1 LAQASIYKGNNLN
14 KQIQL
19 EFSITNEKEGVYMG
33 DDQSVV
39 WVVDNSL
46 NKTIK
51 DALRFGTI
59 EHVFTDVNIDNID
72 LVEYARDVLKDFHDN
87 DCLCLIGDP
96 KLAAICVGVLA
107 QNRPGEEL
115 RLLQFDSRTF
125 RYNEVALNF

>member
-72 LVEYARDVLKDFHDN
+72 LVEYESYLFHTN
-87 DCLCLIGDP
+87 
-96 KLAAICVGVLA
+96 
-107 QNRPGEEL
+107 EL
-115 RLLQFDSRTF
+115 
-125 RYNEVALNF
+125 

>member
-1 LAQASIYKGNNLN
+1 LALVSIYKGNNLN

-19 EFSITNEKEGVYMG
+19 GFGITNEKEGVYME
-33 DDQSVV
+33 DDHSVV

-51 DALRFGTI
+51 DAVRFGTI
-59 EHVFTDVNIDNID
+59 EHVFTDISVDHID
-72 LVEYARDVLKDFHDN
+72 LVEYARDVLKDFREN
-87 DCLCLIGDP
+87 DYLCLIGDP
-96 KLAAICVGVLA
+96 KLAAVCVGVIA

-125 RYNEVALNF
+125 RYNEIALNF

>member
-1 LAQASIYKGNNLN
+1 LALVSIYKGNNLN

-19 EFSITNEKEGVYMG
+19 GFGITNEKEGVYME
-33 DDQSVV
+33 DDHSVV

-51 DALRFGTI
+51 DAVRFGTI
-59 EHVFTDVNIDNID
+59 EHVFTDVSVDHID
-72 LVEYARDVLKDFHDN
+72 LVEYARDVLKDFREN
-87 DCLCLIGDP
+87 DYLCLIGDP
-96 KLAAICVGVLA
+96 KLAAVCVGVIA

-125 RYNEVALNF
+125 RYNEIALNF

>member
-19 EFSITNEKEGVYMG
+19 GFGITNEKEGVYME
-33 DDQSVV
+33 DDHSVV

-51 DALRFGTI
+51 DAVRFGTI
-59 EHVFTDVNIDNID
+59 EHVFTDVNVDNID
-72 LVEYARDVLKDFHDN
+72 LVEYARDVLKDFREN
-87 DCLCLIGDP
+87 DYLCLIGDP
-96 KLAAICVGVLA
+96 KLAAVCVGVIA

-125 RYNEVALNF
+125 RYNDIALNF

>member
-1 LAQASIYKGNNLN
+1 LALVSIYKGNNLN

-19 EFSITNEKEGVYMG
+19 EFSITNEKEGVCM
-33 DDQSVV
+33 DDDHSVV

-51 DALRFGTI
+51 DAVRFGTI
-59 EHVFTDVNIDNID
+59 EHVFTDVNVDNID
-72 LVEYARDVLKDFHDN
+72 LVEYARDVLKDFREN
-87 DCLCLIGDP
+87 DYLCLIGDP
-96 KLAAICVGVLA
+96 KLAAVCVGVIA

-125 RYNEVALNF
+125 RYNDIALNF

>member
-1 LAQASIYKGNNLN
+1 LALVSIYKGNNLN

-19 EFSITNEKEGVYMG
+19 GFGITNEKEGVYME
-33 DDQSVV
+33 DDHSVV

-51 DALRFGTI
+51 DAVRFGTI
-59 EHVFTDVNIDNID
+59 EHVFTDVSVDNID
-72 LVEYARDVLKDFHDN
+72 LVEYARDVLKDFREN
-87 DCLCLIGDP
+87 DYLCLIGDP
-96 KLAAICVGVLA
+96 KLAAVCVGVIA

-125 RYNEVALNF
+125 RYNEIALNF

>member
-19 EFSITNEKEGVYMG
+19 EFSITNEKEGVCM
-33 DDQSVV
+33 DDDHSVV

-51 DALRFGTI
+51 DAVRFGTI
-59 EHVFTDVNIDNID
+59 EHVFTDVNIDNIG
-72 LVEYARDVLKDFHDN
+72 LVEYARDVLKDFREN
-87 DCLCLIGDP
+87 DYLCLIGDP
-96 KLAAICVGVLA
+96 KLAAVCVGVIA

-125 RYNEVALNF
+125 RYNEIALNF

>member
-1 LAQASIYKGNNLN
+1 M
-14 KQIQL
+14 
-19 EFSITNEKEGVYMG
+19 E
-33 DDQSVV
+33 DDHSVV

-51 DALRFGTI
+51 DAVRFGTI

-72 LVEYARDVLKDFHDN
+72 LVEYARDVLKDFRESDY
-87 DCLCLIGDP
+87 LCLIGDP
-96 KLAAICVGVLA
+96 KLAAICVGVIA

>member
-1 LAQASIYKGNNLN
+1 LAQVSIYKGNNLN

-19 EFSITNEKEGVYMG
+19 EFSITNEKEGVYME
-33 DDQSVV
+33 DDHSVV

-51 DALRFGTI
+51 DAVRFGTI

-72 LVEYARDVLKDFHDN
+72 LVEYARDVLKDFREN
-87 DCLCLIGDP
+87 DYLCLIGDP
-96 KLAAICVGVLA
+96 KLAAVCVGVIA